1 MTAEANFVLPLLRE
15 GVDPALELGA
25 LRTEGPVA
33 RLELPEGIN
42 VGAWLITRYEDA
54 KAVLGDHKRFSND
67 FTKLTAAGD
76 LTDLISQD
84 PGGLGLLDPPD
95 HTRLRKIVTPEF
107 TMRRLRRLEPMIER
121 IITERLDAVEA
132 AGPGAD
138 LVELYAVPIP
148 ALVICELLGVPYEDR
163 DEFTDH
169 SADRFNFTGDIGDSL
184 GEIGESLK
192 YLRGLVAKMR
202 KDPNDG
208 LIGQIIRE
216 HGDSITDV
224 ELAGLADGILT
235 GGHETTASMIAL
247 AAHLLMKDPAH
258 VQIVRQADER
268 QAQDIVDELLRYL
281 TVVQIG
287 FPRLAKEDVEI
298 GGQLIR
304 AGELALVSLV
314 AANRD
319 DALTPGAETFQIA
332 RGSSSHLA
340 FGYGIHRCVG
350 AELGRMELKVAIPE
364 LFRRFPNL
372 GHAGDPDEVDYRMFS
387 IVFGLEA
394 LPVTW

>member
-1 MTAEANFVLPLLRE
+1 MTAEVNFTLPLLRD
-15 GVDPALELGA
+15 GVSPAYELSA
-25 LRTEGPVA
+25 LRTEAPVA
-33 RLELPEGIN
+33 RLELPEGMN
-42 VGAWLITRYEDA
+42 VDAWLVTRYDDA
-54 KAVLGDHKRFSND
+54 KAVLGDHQRFSND
-67 FTKLTAAGD
+67 FTKLTEAGE
-76 LTDLISQD
+76 LTELMNQD

-107 TMRRLRRLEPMIER
+107 TMRRLRRLEPLIER
-121 IITERLDAVEA
+121 IIRERLDALEA

-192 YLRGLVAKMR
+192 YLRGLVAKIR
-202 KDPNDG
+202 KEPNDG
-208 LIGQIIRE
+208 LIGQIIAE
-216 HGDSITDV
+216 HGDEIDDI

-247 AAHLLMKDPAH
+247 AAHHLMRDPAH
-258 VQIVRQADER
+258 VTAIREADEK
-268 QAQDIVDELLRYL
+268 QAQEIIDELLRFM
-281 TVVQIG
+281 TVVQVG

-298 GGQLIR
+298 GGQPIK
-304 AGELALVSLV
+304 AGQLVLVSLA

-319 DALTPGAETFQIA
+319 DALTPDADTFQIG
-332 RGSSSHLA
+332 RGSTSHLA

-350 AELGRMELKVAIPE
+350 AELGRMELKVALPE
-364 LFRRFPNL
+364 LFRRFPGL
-372 GHAGDPDEVDYRMFS
+372 SHAGDPDDVDYRFFS
-387 IVFGLEA
+387 IVFGLES
-394 LPVTW
+394 LPVSW

>member
-15 GVDPALELGA
+15 GVDPAFELGA

-33 RLELPEGIN
+33 KLELPEGIN
-42 VGAWLITRYEDA
+42 VGAWLITRYDDA

-67 FTKLTAAGD
+67 FTKLTEAGD
-76 LTDLISQD
+76 LTDLMNQD

-107 TMRRLRRLEPMIER
+107 TMRRLRRLEPLIER
-121 IITERLDAVEA
+121 IVTERLDAMVA

-138 LVELYAVPIP
+138 LVDLYAVPIP

-202 KDPNDG
+202 KEPNDG

-216 HGDSITDV
+216 HGEEISDA

-247 AAHLLMKDPAH
+247 AAHMLMKDPENMR
-258 VQIVRQADER
+258 IIRGADEK
-268 QAQDIVDELLRYL
+268 QIQGIIDELLRYL

-319 DALTPGAETFQIA
+319 DALTPDAETFRIN
-332 RGSSSHLA
+332 RGSTSHMA

-364 LFRRFPNL
+364 LFRRFEEL
-372 GHAGDPDEVDYRMFS
+372 KHVGDPDDADYRMFS
-387 IVFGLEA
+387 IVFGLES

>member
-1 MTAEANFVLPLLRE
+1 MTAEVNFVLPLLRE
-15 GVDPALELGA
+15 GVNPAFELGA
-25 LRTEGPVA
+25 LRTESPVA
-33 RLELPEGIN
+33 RLELPEGMN
-42 VGAWLITRYEDA
+42 VGAWLITRYDDA
-54 KAVLGDHKRFSND
+54 KAVLGDHQRFSND
-67 FTKLTAAGD
+67 FTKLTQAGE
-76 LTDLISQD
+76 LTDLLNQD
-84 PGGLGLLDPPD
+84 PGGLGLIDPPD
-95 HTRLRKIVTPEF
+95 HTRLRRIVTPEF
-107 TMRRLRRLEPMIER
+107 TMRRLRRLEPMIGR
-121 IITERLDAVEA
+121 IITERLDALEA

-202 KDPNDG
+202 QNPNDG
-208 LIGQIIRE
+208 MIGQIIRE
-216 HGDSITDV
+216 YGDEIDDV

-235 GGHETTASMIAL
+235 GGHETTASMISL
-247 AAHLLMKDPAH
+247 AAHHLMQDREH
-258 VQIVRQADER
+258 VRLIREADEK
-268 QAQDIVDELLRYL
+268 QAQSIIDELLRYM
-281 TVVQIG
+281 TVVQVG

-298 GGQLIR
+298 GGQLIK
-304 AGELALVSLV
+304 AGELALVSLA

-319 DALTPGAETFQIA
+319 DSLTPDAETFRID
-332 RGSSSHLA
+332 RGTTSHLA

-350 AELGRMELKVAIPE
+350 AELGRMEMKVAIPE
-364 LFRRFPNL
+364 LFRRFPEL
-372 GHAGDPDEVDYRMFS
+372 RHEGDPDLVDYRMFS
-387 IVFGLEA
+387 IVFGLES

>member
-15 GVDPALELGA
+15 GVDPAPELGA

-33 RLELPEGIN
+33 KLELPEGIN

-54 KAVLGDHKRFSND
+54 KAVLGDHQRFSND
-67 FTKLTAAGD
+67 FTKLTEAGD
-76 LTDLISQD
+76 LTDLINQD

-107 TMRRLRRLEPMIER
+107 TMRRLRRLEPMIQR
-121 IITERLDAVEA
+121 IIAERLDAIEA

-216 HGDSITDV
+216 HGDSISDV

-247 AAHLLMKDPAH
+247 AAHLLMQDPEH
-258 VQIVRQADER
+258 MRIVREADDK
-268 QAQDIVDELLRYL
+268 QMLQIVDELLRYL

-304 AGELALVSLV
+304 KGELALVSLV

-319 DALTPGAETFQIA
+319 EALAEDGDTFKIT
-332 RGSSSHLA
+332 RGSTSHMA

-364 LFRRFPNL
+364 LLRRFADL
-372 GHAGDPDEVDYRMFS
+372 KHVGDPDEAEYRMFS
-387 IVFGLEA
+387 IVFGLES

>member
-15 GVDPALELGA
+15 GVDPAPELGA

-33 RLELPEGIN
+33 KLELPEGIN

-54 KAVLGDHKRFSND
+54 KAVLGDHQRFSND
-67 FTKLTAAGD
+67 FTKLTEAGD
-76 LTDLISQD
+76 LTDLINQD

-107 TMRRLRRLEPMIER
+107 TMRRLRRLEPMIQR
-121 IITERLDAVEA
+121 IIAERLDAIEA

-202 KDPNDG
+202 QDPNDG

-216 HGDSITDV
+216 HGDSISDV

-247 AAHLLMKDPAH
+247 AAHLLMRDPEH
-258 VQIVRQADER
+258 MRIVREADDK
-268 QAQDIVDELLRYL
+268 QMLQIVDELLRYL

-304 AGELALVSLV
+304 KGELALVSLV

-319 DALTPGAETFQIA
+319 EGFAVDGDTFKIN
-332 RGSSSHLA
+332 RGSTSHMA

-364 LFRRFPNL
+364 LLRRFADL
-372 GHAGDPDEVDYRMFS
+372 KHVGDPDEAEYRMFS
-387 IVFGLEA
+387 IVFGLES

>member
-15 GVDPALELGA
+15 GVDPAFELGA

-33 RLELPEGIN
+33 KLELPEGIDVN
-42 VGAWLITRYEDA
+42 AWLITRYEDA
-54 KAVLGDHKRFSND
+54 KAVLGDHTRFSND
-67 FTKLTAAGD
+67 FTKLTEAGD
-76 LTDLISQD
+76 LTDLINQD

-121 IITERLDAVEA
+121 IITERLDALEA

-138 LVELYAVPIP
+138 LVQHYAIPIP

-163 DEFTDH
+163 AEFTDH

-202 KDPNDG
+202 QDPNDG

-216 HGDSITDV
+216 HGDAISDV

-247 AAHLLMKDPAH
+247 AAHMLMQDPEH
-258 VQIVRQADER
+258 MRIVREADEK
-268 QAQDIVDELLRYL
+268 QMQEIVDELLRYL

-287 FPRLAKEDVEI
+287 FPRLAIEDVEI

-304 AGELALVSLV
+304 QGELALVSLV

-319 DALTPGAETFQIA
+319 ETLTPDAETFKIN
-332 RGSSSHLA
+332 RGSTSHMA

-364 LFRRFPNL
+364 LLRRFEDL
-372 GHAGDPDEVDYRMFS
+372 QHVGDPEEAEYRMFS
-387 IVFGLEA
+387 IVFGLDS

>member
-1 MTAEANFVLPLLRE
+1 MTAEVNFVLPLLRE
-15 GVDPALELGA
+15 GVSPAFELGA
-25 LRTEGPVA
+25 LRTEAPVA
-33 RLELPEGIN
+33 KLELPEGMN
-42 VGAWLITRYEDA
+42 VNAWLITRYDDA
-54 KAVLGDHKRFSND
+54 KAVLGDHQRFSND
-67 FTKLTAAGD
+67 FTKLTEAGE
-76 LTDLISQD
+76 LTELMNQA

-95 HTRLRKIVTPEF
+95 HTRLRRIVTPEF
-107 TMRRLRRLEPMIER
+107 TMRRLRRLEPMIAR
-121 IITERLDAVEA
+121 IIRERLDALEA

-169 SADRFNFTGDIGDSL
+169 SADRFNFTGDLGDSL

-192 YLRGLVAKMR
+192 YLRGLVAKIR
-202 KDPNDG
+202 EEPNDG
-208 LIGQIIRE
+208 LIGQIIAE
-216 HGDSITDV
+216 HGDEIDDV

-235 GGHETTASMIAL
+235 GGHETTAAMIAL
-247 AAHLLMKDPAH
+247 GAHHLMRNPEH
-258 VQIVRQADER
+258 VRAIIDSDEK
-268 QAQDIVDELLRYL
+268 QAQEIIDELLRYM

-298 GGQLIR
+298 GGHVIKR
-304 AGELALVSLV
+304 GELALVSLA

-319 DALTPGAETFQIA
+319 EALTPDADTFRID
-332 RGSSSHLA
+332 RGTTSHLA

-350 AELGRMELKVAIPE
+350 AELGRMEMKVAIPE
-364 LFRRFPNL
+364 LFRRFPDL
-372 GHAGDPDEVDYRMFS
+372 AHAEDPDEAAYRMFS
-387 IVFGLEA
+387 IVFGLES